1 MVLSKIFVRGLLAL
15 ALVVGVTAVTPARA
29 VTYVGKWDPAF
40 GSDFPD
46 LGWRGEVSFFVPNAC
61 LALTGFVSNA
71 NACSGFDMKFLS
83 AEVDFYKVS
92 DPTNPAFQET
102 LVFDPVASLLAGVD
116 LDGGF
121 PTGLWGAFL
130 TPEASTLE
138 LAGAPYTQF
147 SLFFEGD
154 LARMFYVSD
163 PPGGPKTFGFSDRI
177 ADDGRPFIT
186 FSVVPEPGSQLLML
200 MALLAIAL
208 VAQRRTARPSR

>member
-1 MVLSKIFVRGLLAL
+1 MALSKVFFRGLLAL

-29 VTYVGKWDPAF
+29 ISYIGKWDPAF

-46 LGWRGEVSFFVPNAC
+46 LGWRGEVSFFIPDAC

-83 AEVDFYKVS
+83 AEVEFYKVS

-102 LVFDPVASLLAGVD
+102 LVFDPVASILSGVD

-138 LAGAPYTQF
+138 LAGAPFTQF

-154 LARMFYVSD
+154 LARLFYKSVEDGKETS
-163 PPGGPKTFGFSDRI
+163 GFSDRV

-200 MALLAIAL
+200 MALLAIAF

>member
-1 MVLSKIFVRGLLAL
+1 MVLSRIFVRGLLAL

-29 VTYVGKWDPAF
+29 ITYVGKWDPAF
-40 GSDFPD
+40 GPAFPD
-46 LGWRGEVSFFVPNAC
+46 LGWRGEVSFFIPDAC
-61 LALTGFVSNA
+61 LALSGFVSNA
-71 NACSGFDMKFLS
+71 DACSGYDMKFVGG
-83 AEVDFYKVS
+83 EVDFYKLS

-154 LARMFYVSD
+154 LARLFY
-163 PPGGPKTFGFSDRI
+163 KTVKDGKETSGFSDRI
-177 ADDGRPFIT
+177 ADDGSPFIT

-200 MALLAIAL
+200 MVLLAIAF
-208 VAQRRTARPSR
+208 VAQRRTARSSR